1 MKNGFFVVCIV
12 LEYIVYCFKFFIGEI
27 KDADF
32 LMKGFG
38 KVNNSVFMV
47 DYHAFRNFHVFHFL
61 ISFSLEV
68 FLISLCLYYSNS
80 MSKTSRYNGTYAK
93 DDGAKLKVYFQIEKA
108 LKKMLIC
115 CFEGT

>member
-1 MKNGFFVVCIV
+1 MFLSPPFRGGAFS
-12 LEYIVYCFKFFIGEI
+12 EI
-27 KDADF
+27 QNARPLDF
-32 LMKGFG
+32 QVSEQF
-38 KVNNSVFMV
+38 
-47 DYHAFRNFHVFHFL
+47 D
-61 ISFSLEV
+61 
-68 FLISLCLYYSNS
+68 YSNS